1 MAMILTYRLL
11 SKNKPQHNRLLK
23 NRAMILDAEEFF
35 QYKKRMIGKQRL
47 LRGIADSNGLRLKSR
62 DLMAANYRLP
72 KDFPIVNEVTD
83 KQCTHALPQGGSRAK
98 APTGLLKLN
107 AGKFLDLVDE
117 KREHR
122 QQSEVRR

>member
-1 MAMILTYRLL
+1 
-11 SKNKPQHNRLLK
+11 
-23 NRAMILDAEEFF
+23 MILDAEEFF

-47 LRGIADSNGLRLKSR
+47 LRGIADSNGLWLKSR

-72 KDFPIVNEVTD
+72 KDFPIVNEVTN
-83 KQCTHALPQGGSRAK
+83 KQRTQAIPQGGSRAK

-117 KREHR
+117 KRQHR